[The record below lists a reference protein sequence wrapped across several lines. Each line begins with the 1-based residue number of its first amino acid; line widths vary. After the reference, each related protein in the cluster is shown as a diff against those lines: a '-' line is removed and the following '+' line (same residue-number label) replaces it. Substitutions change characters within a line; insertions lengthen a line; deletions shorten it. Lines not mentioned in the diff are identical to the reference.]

1 MSRVAGGDA
10 DALGE
15 LYDRYGRVVFGLIYR
30 MLGSPESA
38 EEVAQNAFHSVWRQA
53 SRYRPERGSVRTWL
67 LAIARNA
74 AIDWRRSKGNRTGR
88 ETAIDDTLMLVDERR
103 VEDTV
108 IASLRAQRVRAAV
121 AETAERDV
129 PDGVRSKIVER
140 ARREGAPRRAP
151 SSSFFD
157 LFRRPAPLAI
167 PVALAVLLL
176 VSLAAY
182 AGARRDSDRY
192 ASALSGIAGARVVAL
207 APTGEVAGVRGSLV
221 IPTNGAAPYLI
232 LDLPAAPSGK
242 TWEAWVLR
250 GETPLAAGITND
262 RGVTTLLLT
271 APLTTGDG
279 VAVTLEPSGGVDRVT
294 GNPVLAGKT

>member
-1 MSRVAGGDA
+1 
-10 DALGE
+10 
-15 LYDRYGRVVFGLIYR
+15 
-30 MLGSPESA
+30 
-38 EEVAQNAFHSVWRQA
+38 
-53 SRYRPERGSVRTWL
+53 
-67 LAIARNA
+67 
-74 AIDWRRSKGNRTGR
+74 
-88 ETAIDDTLMLVDERR
+88 
-103 VEDTV
+103 
-108 IASLRAQRVRAAV
+108 
-121 AETAERDV
+121 
-129 PDGVRSKIVER
+129 
-140 ARREGAPRRAP
+140 
-151 SSSFFD
+151 
-157 LFRRPAPLAI
+157 
-167 PVALAVLLL
+167 VLLL

-221 IPTNGAAPYLI
+221 IPANGAAPYLI

-279 VAVTLEPSGGVDRVT
+279 VAVTLELSGGVDRVT